1 MIKKVLVLALV
12 LLVQTGCSLD
22 REQRLIN
29 RVESIMKQPERKIDV
44 AKAKL
49 TIDKVIDPSI
59 NIESSLKEI
68 DSIVLRIKEL
78 AGEEAVGTAN
88 ITKFLYTKG
97 VWNDHKIYDYY
108 SYHDDEVVST
118 DVKASLL
125 PTYLNTKR
133 GNCVAMPVLHY
144 LLASRLGLDVYL
156 THVPGHILFKHKDE
170 HGNLTNIE
178 ATDFGRVNDD
188 AFYIKHMAITEK
200 AIQTGIYLRPLTKR
214 ETVSVLLTKLTVFY
228 AKKKE
233 YEKAIAMS
241 DMSLKYF
248 PGFVT
253 PLVQKADVIAKI
265 YTRELE
271 KAKAEK
277 TEPNKEYLASLD
289 QQYGNLYNK
298 ARELGWREKPKSFSE
313 QLTELLTAKLKEK
326 RKEK

>member
-1 MIKKVLVLALV
+1 MLRKGTIFV
-12 LLVQTGCSLD
+12 LLLLLQTGCSFE

-29 RVESIMKQPERKIDV
+29 QVESILKQPEHKIDV

-59 NIESSLKEI
+59 NINASLKEI
-68 DSIVLRIKEL
+68 DSISLRIKEL
-78 AGEEAVGTAN
+78 AGDEAIGTAN

-97 VWNDHKIYDYY
+97 DWNDNKIYDYY
-108 SYHDDEVVST
+108 DQDK
-118 DVKASLL
+118 DVTSDIKASLL

-144 LLASRLGLDVYL
+144 ALASKLGLEVYL
-156 THVPGHILFKHKDE
+156 THVPGHILFKHKDQ
-170 HGNLTNIE
+170 HGNLSNIE

-188 AFYIKHMAITEK
+188 VFYIKHMAITDK
-200 AIQTGIYLRPLTKR
+200 AIQNGIYLRPLTKR

-253 PLVQKADVIAKI
+253 PLVQKAEVIAKI
-265 YTRELE
+265 YSRELE
-271 KAKAEK
+271 KAKEQK
-277 TEPNKEYLASLD
+277 IEPDKKYLESLD
-289 QQYGNLYNK
+289 QQYGNLYNRAK
-298 ARELGWREKPKSFSE
+298 ELGWQKKPKSYSE
-313 QLTELLTAKLKEK
+313 KLLEMLTAKLKEK